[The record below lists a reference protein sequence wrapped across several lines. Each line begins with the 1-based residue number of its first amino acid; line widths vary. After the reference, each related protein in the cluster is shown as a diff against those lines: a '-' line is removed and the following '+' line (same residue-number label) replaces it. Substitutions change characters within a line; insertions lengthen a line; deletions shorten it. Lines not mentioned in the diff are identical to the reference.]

1 MPAADGRTFQ
11 TIDPATEK
19 PIAEIAH
26 AGAEDVDRA
35 VGAAR
40 RALEQGPWSKAPAA
54 DRARLINRFADLIE
68 EHADELA
75 ELEALDNGKPVKLA
89 RIVDVNQTIA
99 WLRHF
104 AGWAERIHGD
114 VIAVRNPGMHVY
126 TRKEPVGV
134 CGQIIPWNFPMLMAA
149 WKLSPALAAGC
160 TVVLKPAEQTPLT
173 ALRLGELALEAGI
186 PAGVINVLTGEGD
199 TGAAVVD
206 HPGRRQARVHR
217 LDRGRAGDRRQGR
230 PLAQAVDAR
239 ARREVAEHHPSRR

>member
-1 MPAADGRTFQ
+1 MSVTTLPEQLSGPAREFAGREHLLLIDGERVPAADGRTFQ

-19 PIAEIAH
+19 PIAEVAH

-68 EHADELA
+68 ENASELA

-104 AGWAERIHGD
+104 AGWAERIHG
-114 VIAVRNPGMHVY
+114 
-126 TRKEPVGV
+126 
-134 CGQIIPWNFPMLMAA
+134 
-149 WKLSPALAAGC
+149 
-160 TVVLKPAEQTPLT
+160 
-173 ALRLGELALEAGI
+173 
-186 PAGVINVLTGEGD
+186 
-199 TGAAVVD
+199 
-206 HPGRRQARVHR
+206 
-217 LDRGRAGDRRQGR
+217 
-230 PLAQAVDAR
+230 
-239 ARREVAEHHPSRR
+239 